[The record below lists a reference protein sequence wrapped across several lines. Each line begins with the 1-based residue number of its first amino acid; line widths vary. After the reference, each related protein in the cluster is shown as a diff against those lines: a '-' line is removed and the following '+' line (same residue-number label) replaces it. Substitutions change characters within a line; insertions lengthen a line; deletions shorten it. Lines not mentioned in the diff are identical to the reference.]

1 MFWFKNLMAYR
12 LTQQIDF
19 SNIEMA
25 LQEFRYTPCN
35 ATDMS
40 EFGWIAPLST
50 SEQLYFEASGQ
61 ILLVSCKEEKNL
73 PAEVIKKETE
83 EKIAELEEKEQRELK
98 KIEKQAVKDQVV
110 STLLPRAF
118 SKYQFT
124 ALWIDTKKGFIYV
137 DSNSAKRS
145 EDTLALLRKS
155 LGSLPV
161 VPLSYQI
168 DPAQIMTSW
177 LVKDAPSWLTILE
190 DGKLKYFDT
199 NSIAIFKRQDLS
211 GEEVMTF
218 LHNGAFA
225 VNLALE
231 WENNLSFALNED
243 GTLSKLKFADEVRE
257 KNDDILQEDVAQRF
271 DADFLLMAT
280 TISHLMENLADEF
293 GGVRGR

>member
-19 SNIEMA
+19 SNIEQA
-25 LQEFRYTPCN
+25 LQTIRYTPCSS
-35 ATDMS
+35 TDMS
-40 EFGWIAPLST
+40 RFGWEKPLKT
-50 SEQLYFEASGQ
+50 SEQLHFEASGH
-61 ILLVSCKEEKNL
+61 IFLISCKEEKDL
-73 PAEVIKKETE
+73 PASVIKKETE
-83 EKIAELEEKEQRELK
+83 EKIIELEEKEQRKLK
-98 KIEKQAVKDQVV
+98 KTEKQAVKDLVV

-168 DPAQIMTSW
+168 DPTQIMTSW

-190 DGKLKYFDT
+190 DGKLKCFDT

-218 LHNGAFA
+218 LHSGAFA

-257 KNDDILQEDVAQRF
+257 KNDDILQEDVAQRC
-271 DADFLLMAT
+271 DADFLLMTT

-293 GGVRGR
+293 GGVRGK